1 MAVAFD
7 ALTIIMN
14 TVHDAVVVGRPQTRA
29 DRLDRD
35 AIVAAALWIARSRGV
50 EALTMRT
57 LAAELQVSLGACYNH
72 VRNRDELLGLV
83 ADEVLRQSPPLRGDV
98 GDLWV
103 AITKHTIGIQELFD
117 EYAGLDVVVM
127 QRSPSLAVSK
137 QVRSDFVRLLEAH
150 GISSPD
156 ARHVQRSVTWLWLG
170 ARISLGGRPQKPS
183 ERAQFARALDEL
195 IAALRQSLTGSATFT
210 NAHDQGEPE

>member
-1 MAVAFD
+1 MAFCSATLHCPNRCPNF
-7 ALTIIMN
+7 IPGH
-14 TVHDAVVVGRPQTRA
+14 HDGEHSDLRGQIVGENKTLGEWS
-29 DRLDRD
+29 RLP
-35 AIVAAALWIARSRGV
+35 
-50 EALTMRT
+50 
-57 LAAELQVSLGACYNH
+57 
-72 VRNRDELLGLV
+72 VRHNRDELLGLV

-195 IAALRQSLTGSATFT
+195 IAALRFNSWR
-210 NAHDQGEPE
+210 